1 MKRNILLSLI
11 VGAAAIF
18 GIICSAIILVQG
30 IRMGTFKVPSAAREE
45 RYPNAWEL
53 EKTKLEE
60 FSDISISLSY
70 CNLSVLPA
78 DGYYLEYRMDGTCE
92 EPQYNV
98 SDGSF
103 CFQEGHTQTKYRSGF
118 HLFFNSGSFSSYN
131 QGPYYVKLY
140 VPQTQYFNLLSISD
154 NSGDIEIDSL
164 QAKNAEI
171 KADYGNLNLDSFSGE
186 ELNISTDSGNIELG
200 TITCDNLDLS
210 NEYGNI
216 EADSFQIAKS
226 ASITLDSGSLELSSL
241 TSGNLTLSNEYGN
254 CTIDEITVAASS
266 ISLDSGK
273 LILRHA
279 ALGNTEINNEYGDT
293 DISLTDNV
301 ADYNYNLHA
310 DYGTIKLDGTTLNS
324 NDDGEV
330 HYQKDNGKKN
340 DIRIFCES
348 GNIDIR

>member
-1 MKRNILLSLI
+1 MKRNILLTLI
-11 VGAAAIF
+11 VGAAATF

-30 IRMGTFKVPSAAREE
+30 VKAGPLKVPSAQKEE

-70 CNLSVLPA
+70 CNLSILPA
-78 DGYYLEYRMDGTCE
+78 DGYYLEYHIDGTCE
-92 EPQYNV
+92 KPQYNV

-103 CFQEGHTQTKYRSGF
+103 HFQEGHTQTKYRSGF
-118 HLFFNSGSFSSYN
+118 HLFFHPGSSSSYN
-131 QGPYYVKLY
+131 RGPYYVKLY
-140 VPQTQYFNLLSISD
+140 VPQTQYFNLLSITD
-154 NSGDIEIDSL
+154 DSGNIEIDSI
-164 QAKNAEI
+164 QAKNADI
-171 KADYGNLNLDSFSGE
+171 RADYGNLNLSSFSGE
-186 ELNISTDSGNIELG
+186 ELAISTDSGNIELG
-200 TITCDNLDLS
+200 AITCDNLDLS

-216 EADSFQIAKS
+216 DADSLLIDKN
-226 ASITLDSGSLELSSL
+226 ASIALDSGNLESSSF
-241 TSGNLTLSNEYGN
+241 TAKKLTLSNEYGN

-266 ISLDSGK
+266 ISMDSGK
-273 LILRHA
+273 ITLRHA
-279 ALGNTEINNEYGDT
+279 SLGNTDINSEYGDT
-293 DISLTDNV
+293 DISLSADI
-301 ADYNYNLHA
+301 ADYNYDLHA
-310 DYGTIKLDGTTLNS
+310 EYGMVKLGGKNLKS